1 MHCIPTV
8 IMMSEFVIMAVLV
21 FAVCLA
27 ETQTAKLEEKTL
39 NFVKMTAIFPAHRAA
54 TSQRRES
61 C

>member
-1 MHCIPTV
+1 
-8 IMMSEFVIMAVLV
+8 MMSEFVIMAVLV
-21 FAVCLA
+21 FAVGLA